1 MLWLIVILLLY
12 FYSFCCCCCCLY
24 GFFMNIGVL
33 DGRGLEILAFCGQK
47 PFDTL
52 KLSSYPL
59 LCNGG
64 NRRMKETTNE
74 KCSWWQQ
81 LHLGWV
87 SQKRIFFSKFW
98 VHLYTDDKVIIVKLE
113 IQKWIDK
120 AIVWIFA
127 DYGDGL
133 TLEND
138 CLNHLLW
145 GEKKFVIFLGRHME

>member
-1 MLWLIVILLLY
+1 MGGIGGWRKQQMKNVADDNSYIWGEWVKRGY
-12 FYSFCCCCCCLY
+12 FSRC
-24 GFFMNIGVL
+24 V
-33 DGRGLEILAFCGQK
+33 
-47 PFDTL
+47 
-52 KLSSYPL
+52 
-59 LCNGG
+59 
-64 NRRMKETTNE
+64 
-74 KCSWWQQ
+74 
-81 LHLGWV
+81 
-87 SQKRIFFSKFW
+87 KFW

-127 DYGDGL
+127 DYGNGL